1 MRLIVA
7 RIIVLLLLPA
17 FILTSA
23 SEVLGF
29 TWCVGND
36 GHVELERGTGH
47 DCGDENFASENY
59 CKNASPIIFGTS
71 YECCGPCLD
80 LSLQNEAYI
89 VKRLKKITVAH
100 SDAINLN
107 VFPRN
112 AVRKTN
118 LLVRNLI
125 TQHPPRI
132 SKTILAHRTV
142 VLLN

>member
-1 MRLIVA
+1 MRLIVT

-17 FILTSA
+17 FILASA

-29 TWCVGND
+29 SWCVGND
-36 GHVELERGTGH
+36 GHVELERGTNH
-47 DCGDENFASENY
+47 DCGAENFANENFGR
-59 CKNASPIIFGTS
+59 NAAPIILGTS
-71 YECCGPCLD
+71 NECCGPCLD
-80 LSLQNEAYI
+80 LSIQNEAYI
-89 VKRLKKITVAH
+89 IKRLKKITVAPT
-100 SDAINLN
+100 DAISLN

-112 AVRKTN
+112 TVRKAH
-118 LLVRNLI
+118 LLVSNLI